1 MFGSRAEYFV
11 YNSCKLLCLVFVWV
25 RYGFVVV
32 VVVDDVVVVVV
43 VVVVVGGGGGGGFL
57 KNISKC

>member
-11 YNSCKLLCLVFVWV
+11 YNSCKVLCLVFVWV

-32 VVVDDVVVVVV
+32 VVVHVVVVVG
-43 VVVVVGGGGGGGFL
+43 GGGGGGGFL